1 MLTGMR
7 SKLIMNLNII
17 ETGVVRN
24 LIYWLEVVIAY
35 RLAVEVDRTRW

>member
-1 MLTGMR
+1 MR

-24 LIYWLEVVIAY
+24 LIYRLELVIAY
-35 RLAVEVDRTRW
+35 RLAMEIDRTRW